1 MNKHYMARLNMV
13 EGRFKRFWQVFV
25 AKGGI
30 EWSLA
35 VALVLGALYGF
46 YWLIV
51 LCVEVTA

>member
-1 MNKHYMARLNMV
+1 MNKFYLDRL
-13 EGRFKRFWQVFV
+13 RQPQSRSKRFWQVFV

-35 VALVLGALYGF
+35 VALVLGALYSF